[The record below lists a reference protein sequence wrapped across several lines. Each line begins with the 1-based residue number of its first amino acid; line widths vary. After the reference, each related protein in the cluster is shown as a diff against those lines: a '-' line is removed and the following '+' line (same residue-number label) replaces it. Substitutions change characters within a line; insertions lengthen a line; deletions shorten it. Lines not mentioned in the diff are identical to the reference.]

1 MIRVKII
8 DNNDVQKLIMGE
20 EMSKEAKEAKKFV
33 ITRFK
38 VMMDNLIEQVTDED
52 KFDFLSK
59 VILELSE

>member
-33 ITRFK
+33 IARFK